1 MDDLLNK
8 FIRFSRDS
16 LKVDMTAENLDAP
29 VSTLGLDSLDFIE
42 YLMSLEGEFGAKLD
56 LDLLQ
61 SDATLNEIYQLIY
74 ASRHPGATP

>member
-1 MDDLLNK
+1 MDDLLDK
-8 FIRFSRDS
+8 FIRFSGDS

-42 YLMSLEGEFGAKLD
+42 YLMNLEGEFGAKLD
-56 LDLLQ
+56 LDVLP
-61 SDATLNEIYQLIY
+61 SDATLNEIYQLIC